1 LAKQRQDNSLAPSL
15 HLVSELRS
23 LVKETKF
30 KARLHNRLLNASAIP
45 LVRIHRHLRG
55 NRKRSRKQ

>member
-1 LAKQRQDNSLAPSL
+1 
-15 HLVSELRS
+15 LVSELRS

-55 NRKRSRKQ
+55 DCKRRRKQ